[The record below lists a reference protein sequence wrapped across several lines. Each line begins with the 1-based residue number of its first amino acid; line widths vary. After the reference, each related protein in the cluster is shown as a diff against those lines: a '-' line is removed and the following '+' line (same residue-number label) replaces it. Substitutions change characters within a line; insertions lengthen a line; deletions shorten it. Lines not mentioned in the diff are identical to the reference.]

1 MTCCHRNTKWKYL
14 FFQVTMMA
22 EGSGLRIK
30 QEIETTCC
38 SPSPSSGSGN
48 QPFVYNTSQS
58 NVQY

>member
-1 MTCCHRNTKWKYL
+1 
-14 FFQVTMMA
+14 MMA

-58 NVQY
+58 NVPYFKL